1 MNDPAQLPEE
11 SWERRGSTY
20 PSYLSRLTQTELLS
34 PEAERSLARLARAG
48 DDAAKKRLIEA
59 NMRLVVN
66 IAKHYRNGSIP
77 LEDLIQE
84 GALGLI
90 DAVSRFDPERGFR
103 FSTYATHWIRQT
115 IGRAVDSKSRTIR
128 VPAHVRE
135 TCRRIERERARL
147 LIVLGRDP
155 TGAEVASS
163 LGMTAEK
170 MLFALQAATD
180 PVSIDRVLGPEEPS
194 NLVPLASAIPAEDP
208 ETQAINN
215 DARET
220 LISILAELTERE
232 RRVMRKRLGLDDNEA
247 GRAPYESPEEMKLS
261 RERVRQIE
269 GQAVRKLRAIIKR
282 RKLPEM
288 F

>member
-1 MNDPAQLPEE
+1 
-11 SWERRGSTY
+11 
-20 PSYLSRLTQTELLS
+20 
-34 PEAERSLARLARAG
+34 
-48 DDAAKKRLIEA
+48 
-59 NMRLVVN
+59 MRLVVN